1 MFIISAVLI
10 AASGAALCI
19 ACGTGLRESIE
30 QTVGTAAARLES
42 APRLGE
48 TLDAKTAATVIAAA
62 DIVMD
67 ISSVPR
73 RFGFAVMLRGIFALP
88 VG

>member
-1 MFIISAVLI
+1 MFIISAILI
-10 AASGAALCI
+10 AAAGAALCI

-30 QTVGTAAARLES
+30 QTVGVAAARLES

-48 TLDAKTAATVIAAA
+48 TLDAKTAATVITAA
-62 DIVMD
+62 DIIMD
-67 ISSVPR
+67 ISPAPR